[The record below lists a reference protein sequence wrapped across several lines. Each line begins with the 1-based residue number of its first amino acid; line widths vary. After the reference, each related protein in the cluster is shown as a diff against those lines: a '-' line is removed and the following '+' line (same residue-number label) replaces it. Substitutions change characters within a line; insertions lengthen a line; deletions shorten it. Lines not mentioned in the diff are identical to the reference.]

1 MQVLKEINN
10 NSYYYNCCLKF
21 TKNKDDA
28 YDLMMDVAL
37 KLHEKNI
44 DIRDL
49 KNYFYITALREHISK
64 DKECSLI
71 EELVIANEGY
81 FYDFVDCALA
91 LSEEK
96 APSKRQF
103 VTNNIFKLYLKHK
116 SLRKV
121 EEVSGINYRTVK
133 HHIDKFI
140 DYAYDNCSMYRT
152 V

>member
-1 MQVLKEINN
+1 MQILKAVNN
-10 NSYYYNCCLKF
+10 DSYYYNCCLKF

-44 DIRDL
+44 KIRDL
-49 KNYFYITALREHISK
+49 KNYFYVTALREYMSK

-71 EELVIANEGY
+71 EELVVSEEPY
-81 FYDFVDCALA
+81 FFDFVDCALA
-91 LSEEK
+91 LADEK
-96 APSKRQF
+96 PQSKRQF

-121 EEVSGINYRTVK
+121 EEVSHISYRTVK
-133 HHIDKFI
+133 HHVDKFI
-140 DYAYDNCSMYRT
+140 NYAINNCSMYRAL
-152 V
+152 

>member
-1 MQVLKEINN
+1 MQILKEVNKD
-10 NSYYYNCCLKF
+10 SYYYNCCLKF

-37 KLHEKNI
+37 KLQEKDI
-44 DIRDL
+44 KIRDL
-49 KNYFYITALREHISK
+49 KNYFYVTALREYMSK

-71 EELVIANEGY
+71 EELVVANEPY

-91 LSEEK
+91 LAEEQPK
-96 APSKRQF
+96 SKRQF

-121 EEVSGINYRTVK
+121 EDVSNISYTTVK
-133 HHIDKFI
+133 HHVDKFI
-140 DYAYDNCSMYRT
+140 NYAYDNCSMYRAL
-152 V
+152 